1 MKKILR
7 YVLMLLCL
15 IPSIT
20 LADSKYVSSSDNLIL
35 NKDYNNS
42 HFAFGQDI
50 DINNHVDGVYVVF
63 GESLKYQTEN
73 DYVAL
78 FGNRVNVSGKIKD
91 GALFGNNVNLK
102 DIEID
107 RDIVIFGNRVE
118 LSGTFKGNVL
128 IYADTVI
135 INDSN
140 VYQNLSVFSEN
151 LSINKNTSV
160 LGNLKYEDGTK
171 VSINSDKIN
180 NIIIDNKRVIVNT
193 KDEILD
199 HVYSVIRLLVIFLG
213 MYLLIPKLFDKIN
226 NNIGKNFGFGLIS
239 FIILPLIFI
248 ILLFTNLATS
258 ISIIGI
264 MLYVIFIMIA
274 KVLVGYVIGK
284 YLYTNVFKLE
294 EKKYLCGLIGIIILY
309 LLSIIP
315 YIGGWITFA
324 SLIYSFGIITNL
336 YLDSRK

>member
-7 YVLMLLCL
+7 YILMVLCL

-20 LADSKYVSSSDNLIL
+20 LADSRYISSEDNLVL
-35 NKDYNNS
+35 DKDYNNS
-42 HFAFGQDI
+42 HIAFGQDVS
-50 DINNHVDGVYVVF
+50 INNHVDGIYLVF
-63 GESLKYQTEN
+63 GESLKYQAEN

-78 FGNRVNVSGKIKD
+78 FGNRLDISGKIRD
-91 GALFGNNVNLK
+91 GAIFSNNVNFK
-102 DIEID
+102 DVEIE

-118 LSGTFKGNVL
+118 LSGTFRGNVL

-140 VYQNLSVFSEN
+140 IDQDLNVFSEN
-151 LSINKNTSV
+151 LSIDKDTSV
-160 LGNLKYEDGTK
+160 LGNLKYEEDTK
-171 VSINSDKIN
+171 ISIDSDNIN
-180 NIIIDNKRVIVNT
+180 NIIVSNNRITENK
-193 KDEILD
+193 KDEVLD
-199 HVYSVIRLLVIFLG
+199 HVYSVIRLLVIFLV
-213 MYLLIPKLFDKIN
+213 MYLLIPKVFDKIN
-226 NNIGKNFGFGLIS
+226 NNVGKNFGYGLIS
-239 FIILPLIFI
+239 FIVLPIVLI

-258 ISIIGI
+258 IAIIGI
-264 MLYVIFIMIA
+264 MLYIIFIMIS
-274 KVLVGYVIGK
+274 KVLVGYIIGK
-284 YLYTNVFKLE
+284 YLYTKVFKLE